1 MGQNLIDFRNFIK
14 SERLNQLTKGLSE
27 GIGHGLSD
35 YLGTYEKKV
44 RKIVKELDLKSRDA
58 RSKSREK
65 LDHFASQ
72 LKTTRG
78 EFEKR
83 VLTLVNHEA
92 ERLNKGFN
100 DLVSYLKTLS
110 KQEAEM
116 KAKGKGKKA
125 SGKKSTS
132 SAKKSAAPR
141 ASRKKAAVETSAS
154 VN

>member
-1 MGQNLIDFRNFIK
+1 M
-14 SERLNQLTKGLSE
+14 
-27 GIGHGLSD
+27 
-35 YLGTYEKKV
+35 
-44 RKIVKELDLKSRDA
+44 
-58 RSKSREK
+58 
-65 LDHFASQ
+65 
-72 LKTTRG
+72 
-78 EFEKR
+78 
-83 VLTLVNHEA
+83 LTLVNHEA

-100 DLVSYLKTLS
+100 DLVSYLKALS